1 MTVTV
6 TQPPRVDKVEQIAT
20 YRNIR
25 RKVDNIEAQR
35 IMYVFEQLQRR
46 LLLLGKFFCRFSLVA
61 SRLKI
66 EHKNKESLEVVAC

>member
-6 TQPPRVDKVEQIAT
+6 TQPPKVDKVEQIAT

-46 LLLLGKFFCRFSLVA
+46 LLLLGKTFCTE
-61 SRLKI
+61 KI
-66 EHKNKESLEVVAC
+66 SNEGL